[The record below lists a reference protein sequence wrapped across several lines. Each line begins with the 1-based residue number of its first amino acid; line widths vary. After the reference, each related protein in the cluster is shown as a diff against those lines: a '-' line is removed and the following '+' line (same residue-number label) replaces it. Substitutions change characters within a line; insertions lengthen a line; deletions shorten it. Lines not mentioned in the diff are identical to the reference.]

1 MRKKKQVTLTK
12 NANIYDIPNTFFL
25 PPIPHLSRFLFV
37 STTPEANH
45 STYTPKTEN
54 LNVNYPP
61 KLQNKFS

>member
-37 STTPEANH
+37 STLQ
-45 STYTPKTEN
+45 K
-54 LNVNYPP
+54 LIIQLIPP
-61 KLQNKFS
+61 KLKT